1 MTLAAEK
8 LKAFADWLD
17 KSSAQ
22 RRSPMGDA
30 VLVGRY
36 AEIIPVS
43 FDDPPPTDFDPMA
56 LPLFVSVEQAADL
69 TLPDVADVGFP
80 FGQLRPAFR
89 LGTIAG
95 RVEDAA
101 IAHMTPWHG
110 KDGNGMPVVALIALT
125 DPLQPISAAISA
137 AGGDGVDLDA
147 VPLLACP
154 LWEMLPKERAEILT
168 KLPVLPN
175 S

>member
-17 KSSAQ
+17 KSSSQ

-56 LPLFVSVEQAADL
+56 LPLFVSVEQAAEL

-80 FGQLRPAFR
+80 EGQLRPAFR
-89 LGTIAG
+89 LGSIAG

-110 KDGNGMPVVALIALT
+110 KDGNGMPVMALIGLT

-137 AGGDGVDLDA
+137 DLFDLDA
-147 VPLLACP
+147 FPVIACP
-154 LWEMLPKERAEILT
+154 LWASGFSAKERADILT
-168 KLPVLPN
+168 KLPFLP
-175 S
+175 ST